1 MKHLGYPES
10 ITTNERENGGG
21 LREMKPEMHDGWGMH
36 DPRQEGTG
44 DREAYLGCHR
54 GRPTWG
60 VVARPH
66 PSHQSDG
73 FLGCATCLKS
83 LLQLLDWTYEHAA
96 AQG

>member
-44 DREAYLGCHR
+44 DREAYLEEQGAR
-54 GRPTWG
+54 GIESNGGTWEMI
-60 VVARPH
+60 RMRMT
-66 PSHQSDG
+66 
-73 FLGCATCLKS
+73 L
-83 LLQLLDWTYEHAA
+83 
-96 AQG
+96 